1 MFSLKDITIIVP
13 SIANKISKKWI
24 NQINHL
30 CKNNIS
36 IVISIPPGVDIKK
49 VYKMGFSKN
58 ILIVNSVK
66 KGQVFQR
73 QFAYNYSKNK
83 LIMHMDDDIFF
94 NLDSIKGLLEVFNN
108 LPENSC
114 LAPAIKIINKRKK
127 HQSKLFFLIRN
138 LFLYSEFN
146 PIPGTI
152 SSSSFP
158 IPHNKTDNKNI
169 TQKVEWLAGGI
180 SLIRKEHCIRDDY
193 FKFSGKAYCEDLFL
207 SSYLIRNKIN
217 LYINNKFYFKTK
229 LESYRSLNLIQFI
242 KFIINDFRIR
252 NFYRKNIKKRFIS
265 FLFAYFYL
273 IISFSITKFVKL
285 FKF

>member
-24 NQINHL
+24 YQINHL
-30 CKNNIS
+30 CKNKIS

-114 LAPAIKIINKRKK
+114 LAPAIKVINKKKK

-138 LFLYSEFN
+138 LFLYSELN

-158 IPHNKTDNKNI
+158 IPHNKKDNKNI

-265 FLFAYFYL
+265 FLLAYFYL